1 MKKLLLKF
9 WGFLN
14 SIFLQSLLLWIA
26 FMSWNEA
33 DSSYYSEG
41 PFNLGMGLVT
51 CMCIFCVVW
60 LQINKFKIK

>member
-33 DSSYYSEG
+33 DFYKGSY
-41 PFNLGMGLVT
+41 NLGMGLVT

-60 LQINKFKIK
+60 LQINKSKP

>member
-33 DSSYYSEG
+33 DSYKG

-51 CMCIFCVVW
+51 CMFIFCVVW
-60 LQINKFKIK
+60 LQINKSKP